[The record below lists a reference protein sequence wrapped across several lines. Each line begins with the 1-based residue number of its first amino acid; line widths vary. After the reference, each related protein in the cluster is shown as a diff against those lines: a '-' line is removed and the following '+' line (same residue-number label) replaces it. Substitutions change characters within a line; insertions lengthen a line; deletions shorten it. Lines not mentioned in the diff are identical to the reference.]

1 MLTYDQLTPEIM
13 DEYKVIVNCT
23 PVGMYRRADNIP
35 IFHTNISHPTICFMI
50 CYIIRDTTLFMK
62 KGADKGAI
70 TKKRFRNALI
80 ASLWCMGYME
90 QIVKV

>member
-1 MLTYDQLTPEIM
+1 MLTYNQLTPEIM

-23 PVGMYRRADNIP
+23 PVRYVYPVPMNTP

-50 CYIIRDTTLFMK
+50 CYIILTLLRFYVK

-70 TKKRFRNALI
+70 TKNGLEMLLLQAFGAWDIWNK
-80 ASLWCMGYME
+80 
-90 QIVKV
+90 

>member
-13 DEYKVIVNCT
+13 DEYKVVVNCT
-23 PVGMYRRADNIP
+23 PVGMYPRADEYPNIP
-35 IFHTNISHPTICFMI
+35 YQYLTPNHLLYDLLYNP
-50 CYIIRDTTLFMK
+50 DTTLFMK
-62 KGADKGAI
+62 KGQTKGQLP
-70 TKKRFRNALI
+70 KRFRNALI